1 MKKIFF
7 ILATISIVAV
17 ACSDSGTSSDTSKDN
32 SKDTSA
38 ANNSTTAE
46 PSDPNVKKGLALVAK
61 SGCFTCH
68 HVTNKTTGPSY
79 TAVAER
85 YPKNQEVIDSLSQK
99 IIHGGAG
106 NWGTIPMT
114 PNVHVTEPDAKIM
127 VEYILSLK
135 K

>member
-1 MKKIFF
+1 MKKLFF
-7 ILATISIVAV
+7 ILASITTVV
-17 ACSDSGTSSDTSKDN
+17 VSCNDSGSSSDK
-32 SKDTSA
+32 SKDTTA
-38 ANNSTTAE
+38 ATNTSTAAPE
-46 PSDPNVKKGLALVAK
+46 DPNVKKGLALVAK

-68 HVTNKTTGPSY
+68 HVTDKTTGPSY

-85 YPKNQEVIDSLSQK
+85 YPKNQEVIDSLAKK
-99 IIHGGAG
+99 ILNGGSG

>member
-1 MKKIFF
+1 MKKLFF
-7 ILATISIVAV
+7 IFASITTVIV
-17 ACSDSGTSSDTSKDN
+17 ACSDSGTSSDN

-38 ANNSTTAE
+38 VNSTTTAE
-46 PSDPNVKKGLALVAK
+46 VADPNVKKGLALVAK

-68 HVTNKTTGPSY
+68 HVTNKTTGPAY

-85 YPKNQEVIDSLSQK
+85 YPKNQAVIDSLAKK
-99 IIHGGAG
+99 IIHGGSG

-127 VEYILSLK
+127 LEYILSLK

>member
-7 ILATISIVAV
+7 IAFIAAAAV
-17 ACSDSGTSSDTSKDN
+17 ACNDSGTSSEK
-32 SKDTSA
+32 SKDTLA
-38 ANNSTTAE
+38 GTTTAPAGNE
-46 PSDPNVKKGLALVAK
+46 DPSVKKGLALVAK

-68 HVTNKTTGPSY
+68 HVTQKTTGPSY
-79 TAVAER
+79 TSVAER
-85 YPKNQEVIDSLSQK
+85 YPKNQEVIDSLAKK
-99 IIHGGAG
+99 IIHGGSG